1 MKKISIGLCLV
12 IFLFEINSS
21 IKIIDYD
28 AILKIPDSGEFS
40 VAEPKQDEPF
50 ELLNF
55 KLGSI
60 DGDLSIVG
68 DWRIKI
74 GYGAGFTLYPEI
86 AWLLTLNNIN
96 NGVVFEQKRLLSLDW
111 NTDAGLFLRLFFND
125 DINQTEFLFSYNLGK
140 AFNSLYITNKFNN
153 LEVNPY
159 RTLSGGKTQDINFG
173 FDWGAKF
180 YKGRFDFQFDS
191 TKRVT
196 DRFRGSKKFVENR
209 TLSSSYERAVSFYLP
224 DRNIT
229 EIVQV
234 YSNSSVSGTEEYI
247 EINSVK
253 FKLLEENVDYK
264 IDYVEGTIV
273 FSNSRSTEMILIY
286 YKTSVNGVIYEVG
299 DLNCGIDGIFGDT
312 DFNKTKNPEYFLSNG
327 GKDYLVLY
335 KPESYTFF
343 ETKNYY
349 KILPAA
355 TLASGLSYSVYDVNN
370 LYTAGFTVGYDQF
383 SGCLKV
389 YFDKNRA
396 VIRNIYPFYDFTADP
411 AVFYLSSGSPDMN
424 SSTHIISYSIMAT
437 SDALKLSESAIP
449 SSITVFLNSEPLD
462 SSKFS
467 YDYITGNLVL
477 NFEINDSDILE
488 VVYSSEDE
496 ENFNISAS
504 LKNDFRINDYLI
516 ICDSFWYKMPIK
528 LWEDG
533 YYFKQRSL
541 EFIYNVKF
549 QGDFK
554 KVLMDK
560 SGGSLGFQTNAA
572 LSFFYPEIKG
582 LTILEDFEYD
592 LKGIALDLDYRN
604 WFPVNIPKQ
613 VFTEL
618 ASSNYGK
625 LFYKNCHQYNLTSSS
640 VYLPLSDPNVGERE
654 AYNDGAA
661 IGPYSSSDGYND
673 EKNSLS
679 LILDYELA
687 AGESISIALPVNKIG
702 ANLDFRSFTELTV
715 ALKALSVSGN
725 VRFYVDAG
733 AITEKFNDTDFSVS
747 KESFDEGINY
757 FIPNQNV
764 TLTKSKSDG
773 VNISNDLNNDGV
785 LNPDETQYI
794 TGFIDKDA
802 LLPYLNVSD
811 GYKKVANFKI
821 ADNSKL
827 EKTRGIRI
835 TLYSENGST
844 GSILINQARLVETGW
859 SFDTS
864 GDSIATEIF
873 PAEDELLAENIFS
886 QNNKEIDAKLHYQR
900 YRERTLRIN
909 LAQNDKFY
917 IYKRF
922 INPVDLSNFQ
932 YLKFFMFLEKRSS
945 RKLKVSLTDIN
956 GNSSFYLFD
965 LAGTNNLN
973 WSEFLIPVSALN
985 VGAFSASAVSEIRFD
1000 FENELYDTENNKIFI
1015 DEIFLSDPNGY
1026 VGFSNF
1032 NEFFYSDPGLVFKK
1046 REFPIFSSPY
1056 VKVTTTF
1063 NTQNF
1068 LREEAIRSRGHR
1080 LTGSLITGFNLLG
1093 MEWRAESNL
1102 DFLFQNGSFSN
1113 SRENLKLKIAKNS
1126 PEHYPLIFSLIYDY
1140 EKIELA
1146 KYDYSEPVSKYRKFQ
1161 FEIGN
1166 IFKYINWKIGAD
1178 VLNSSKEISNIF
1190 TSYYF
1195 EMNTATE
1202 TFKSKIK
1209 YSIENEKENNAY
1221 FGLFSLDNI
1230 QYLFRDDFISFFG
1243 EGTIK
1248 RQNFNAL
1255 VNAKLL
1261 ENLSFIGDFS
1271 YNFLSNFNY
1280 ENRYTFESVFS
1291 NKVGLSVNLKTS
1303 GSNKKFFDF
1312 EYSRNLRTDFQEES
1326 EKIYWDRYFSNFA
1339 NSLALTTT
1347 LATYPPFSSLYRK
1360 NNGERYFGERTRFN
1374 EILDGAKFSW
1384 DWSLWIGENSFAP
1397 YKFAASFTEKILN
1410 SVSYSSLYNLN
1421 FLINGKGEVY
1431 LFRIKK
1437 FTVEYKIS
1445 ESISFGYN
1453 SNVFTSETE
1462 AAFDFFLFNDVN
1474 LSSSLGFL
1482 AEYSESLSKKETRTE
1497 IALKSKFY
1505 KNFFKKD
1512 FVKNDKYGVE
1522 LTVILELLSK
1532 FYTTILGTTDLNDA
1546 PIEILLT
1553 PTIGYRFNRNISV
1566 GGIFKLG
1573 YGFDYNKNTAKYIHR
1588 FGAEVAVEGVLSF

>member
-1 MKKISIGLCLV
+1 MKKISVSLCLIIL
-12 IFLFEINSS
+12 IFKINSS
-21 IKIIDYD
+21 IKVIDYD
-28 AILKIPDSGEFS
+28 STLKIPDSGEFS
-40 VAEPKQDEPF
+40 VAEPKRDEPF

-55 KLGSI
+55 KLGGI

-125 DINQTEFLFSYNLGK
+125 DIDQTEFLFSYNLGK
-140 AFNSLYITNKFNN
+140 AFNSLYITNKFND
-153 LEVNPY
+153 LKVNPY
-159 RTLSGGKTQDINFG
+159 RTLSGGKMQDINFG

-209 TLSSSYERAVSFYLP
+209 ALSSSYERAVSFYLP

-229 EIVQV
+229 EIIQI
-234 YSNSSVSGTEEYI
+234 YSNSSVSGREEYI
-247 EINSVK
+247 DINSVK

-264 IDYVEGTIV
+264 IDYGEGTVV
-273 FSNSRSTEMILIY
+273 FANSRSTETILIY
-286 YKTSVNGVIYEVG
+286 YKTSVNGIIYEVG
-299 DLNCGIDGIFGDT
+299 DINCGIDGIFGET
-312 DFNKTKNPEYFLSNG
+312 DFNKTLNPEYFLSYG
-327 GKDYLVLY
+327 GKNYLVLY
-335 KPESYTFF
+335 KPESYTYF
-343 ETKNYY
+343 ETKNFY
-349 KILPAA
+349 KILPAG
-355 TLASGLSYSVYDVNN
+355 TITSGLSYSVYDVNN
-370 LYTAGFTVGYDQF
+370 LYAAGFTVGYDQF
-383 SGCLKV
+383 SGCIKV

-396 VIRNIYPFYDFTADP
+396 TIRNIYPFYDFTIDP
-411 AVFYLSSGSPDMN
+411 AIFYLSSGSPEKN
-424 SSTHIISYSIMAT
+424 LSTHIISYSLMAT
-437 SDALKLSESAIP
+437 SDSLKLSETAIP
-449 SSITVFLNSEPLD
+449 SSISVFLNSEPLD

-477 NFEINDSDILE
+477 NFEINDSDILD

-504 LKNDFRINDYLI
+504 LKNDFRINDYLLI
-516 ICDSFWYKMPIK
+516 GDSFWYKMPIK

-554 KVLMDK
+554 KILMDK
-560 SGGSLGFQTNAA
+560 TGGSLGFQTNAA

-613 VFTEL
+613 VFPEL
-618 ASSNYGK
+618 ALSDYGK
-625 LFYKNCHQYNLTSSS
+625 LFYKNCHQYSLTSSPI
-640 VYLPLSDPNVGERE
+640 YLSLSDPNVGERS
-654 AYNDGAA
+654 AYTDGAA

-687 AGESISIALPVNKIG
+687 AGESISVTLPVNKIG

-715 ALKALSVSGN
+715 ALKALNISGN

-733 AITEKFNDTDFSVS
+733 AITEKFSDSDFSIS

-757 FIPNQNV
+757 YIPNQNV
-764 TLTKSKSDG
+764 TLTKSKNDG

-785 LNPDETQYI
+785 LNADETQYI
-794 TGFIDKDA
+794 SGFIDKDT
-802 LLPYLNVSD
+802 LLPYLNISG
-811 GYKKVANFKI
+811 GYKKVANFKVE
-821 ADNSKL
+821 DSSKL

-844 GSILINQARLVETGW
+844 GAILINQARLVETGW
-859 SFDTS
+859 SYEAS

-886 QNNKEIDAKLHYQR
+886 QNNKEIDNKLHYQR
-900 YRERTLRIN
+900 FRERTLRIS
-909 LAQNDKFY
+909 LAQNDTFY

-922 INPVDLSNFQ
+922 INPVDISNFQ
-932 YLKFFMFLEKRSS
+932 NLKFFTFLEKSSS
-945 RKLKVSLTDIN
+945 RKLKVTFTDIN

-965 LAGTNNLN
+965 LAGINNLS
-973 WSEFLIPVSALN
+973 WSEFLIPVSSLN
-985 VGAFSASAVSEIRFD
+985 AGTFSANSVSEIRFD
-1000 FENELYDTENNKIFI
+1000 FQNELSDTEDNKIFI

-1026 VGFSNF
+1026 AGFSNY
-1032 NEFFYSDPGLVFKK
+1032 NEFVYSDPGLAIKK
-1046 REFPIFSSPY
+1046 REFPIFSSPF

-1063 NTQNF
+1063 NTRNF
-1068 LREEAIRSRGHR
+1068 LREEAIRSRDHR
-1080 LTGSLITGFNLLG
+1080 FTGYFLTGFNLLG

-1102 DFLFQNGSFSN
+1102 DFLFQNGKVSN

-1126 PEHYPLIFSLIYDY
+1126 PEYYPMIFSIIYDY

-1146 KYDYSEPVSKYRKFQ
+1146 KYDYTEPVSKYRKFQ

-1166 IFKYINWKIGAD
+1166 IFKYINWKIGTD
-1178 VLNSSKEISNIF
+1178 VQNISKDLSNIY
-1190 TSYYF
+1190 TGYYF
-1195 EMNTATE
+1195 ELNASTE

-1209 YSIENEKENNAY
+1209 YSIENEKEDRSY
-1221 FGLFSLDNI
+1221 FGVFSLDNI
-1230 QYLFRDDFISFFG
+1230 QILFRDDLLSFFCDG
-1243 EGTIK
+1243 KIK
-1248 RQNFNAL
+1248 RQAFNAL
-1255 VNAKLL
+1255 VNARLL
-1261 ENLSFIGDFS
+1261 ENLSFNWDFG
-1271 YNFLSNFNY
+1271 YNFSSNFNY
-1280 ENRYTFESVFS
+1280 ENLYAYESNFL
-1291 NKVGLSVNLKTS
+1291 NKVGLSVNLKAS
-1303 GSNKKFFDF
+1303 GSDKKFFDF
-1312 EYSRNLRTDFQEES
+1312 EYSRQLKTDFQEAAA
-1326 EKIYWDRYFSNFA
+1326 KIYWDRYFSNFA
-1339 NSLALTTT
+1339 NSLALTTA
-1347 LATYPPFSSLYRK
+1347 LAAYPPFSSLYKK
-1360 NNGERYFGERTRFN
+1360 NNGERYFGERTRYN
-1374 EILDGAKFSW
+1374 EILDSAKFSW

-1397 YKFAASFTEKILN
+1397 YKFTASFTEKILN

-1431 LFRIKK
+1431 LYRIKK
-1437 FTVEYKIS
+1437 FVVEYKIL
-1445 ESISFGYN
+1445 ETISFGYM
-1453 SNVFTSETE
+1453 SNVYTSETE
-1462 AAFDFFLFNDVN
+1462 AVFDFFLFNDVY
-1474 LSSSLGFL
+1474 LSSSFRLL
-1482 AEYSESLSKKETRTE
+1482 AEYSESPSKKETRTE
-1497 IALKSKFY
+1497 IAVKSKFY

-1522 LTVILELLSK
+1522 ITAVLELLSK
-1532 FYTTILGTTDLNDA
+1532 FYTIIIGTADSNDA
-1546 PIEILLT
+1546 PIEIFLT
-1553 PTIGYRFNRNISV
+1553 PTIGYRFNRNITVS
-1566 GGIFKLG
+1566 GILKLG
-1573 YGFDYNKNTAKYIHR
+1573 YGYDYNKNTEKYIHR